1 MSINVW
7 MQVRSTRSGDDDR
20 VEARYVF
27 GVGMVVVS
35 TGSGDLYMTPDIAA
49 ELHDRLAKALNDY
62 IATSGTDSKAVA

>member
-62 IATSGTDSKAVA
+62 TATSGTGSKAVA